1 MKVRSPFLGTSLRPR
16 RWVTPVVA
24 VAIAL
29 AVGAVWFHKAREAA
43 RDAEAERL
51 RRLAPLASVRVDDG
65 IDATEA
71 AQIAA
76 AFYRAAFG
84 TFEGLA
90 SLPVEK
96 DGYWTSTVRK
106 GFAGN
111 PDPEPI
117 LINPRTGAVSGP
129 GIGRFATFE
138 AFKQFVAAPR

>member
-1 MKVRSPFLGTSLRPR
+1 LAAGLV
-16 RWVTPVVA
+16 WV
-24 VAIAL
+24 
-29 AVGAVWFHKAREAA
+29 HKAREAA
-43 RDAEAERL
+43 RDAESERL

-90 SLPVEK
+90 APPVEK

-106 GFAGN
+106 GFAGSA
-111 PDPEPI
+111 DPEPI
-117 LINPRTGAVSGP
+117 VINSRTGAVSGP
-129 GIGRFATFE
+129 GIGRFATLD
-138 AFKQFVAAPR
+138 AFKQFVVAQR